1 MFKKSNLCD
10 VPKMIDIANTIRLSK
25 AFELLEKTPW
35 ILKQSLGSRTK
46 LPSKALREEC

>member
-1 MFKKSNLCD
+1 
-10 VPKMIDIANTIRLSK
+10 MIGIANTIHLSK
-25 AFELLEKTPW
+25 AFKLLGKTPR